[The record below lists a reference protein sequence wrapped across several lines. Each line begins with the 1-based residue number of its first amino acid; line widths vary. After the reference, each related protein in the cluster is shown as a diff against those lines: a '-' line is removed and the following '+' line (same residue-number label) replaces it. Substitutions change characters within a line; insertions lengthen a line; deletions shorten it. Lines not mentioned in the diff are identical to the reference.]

1 MVWLRTVNLP
11 LLSGVLRKLTAP
23 WTGLYKVA
31 WVTSPVA
38 YRLKLPDSFGCLHNV
53 FHASL
58 LKPHHG
64 AVPYH
69 AEPIVVD
76 AGAAAEPE
84 FEFEALL

>member
-1 MVWLRTVNLP
+1 MAAHCQLACAVWCFAQVDCSLDWALQ
-11 LLSGVLRKLTAP
+11 SGL
-23 WTGLYKVA
+23 
-31 WVTSPVA
+31 VTSPVA

-58 LKPHHG
+58 LKPHRG
-64 AVPYH
+64 AVSYH
-69 AEPIVVD
+69 AEPIVVE